1 MKNREWI
8 LSTILAA
15 MVGAVLLAMTVVRSF
30 FPAVILPKADL
41 PNFVLLALIVLL
53 TERLSASETDRHY
66 GSLAVFAAAT
76 FGFLPWIAGWTSAN
90 EILRLAFVGTAAFI
104 AVAGMFD
111 SICER
116 ISSGVNG
123 RFAPIVSAI
132 GLYLAAQ
139 GLSGWFV

>member
-15 MVGAVLLAMTVVRSF
+15 MVGSALLAMTVVHSF
-30 FPAVILPKADL
+30 FPAIILPKDDL
-41 PNFVLLALIVLL
+41 PNFVLISLIALLA
-53 TERLSASETDRHY
+53 ERLSASETDRHY

-76 FGFLPWIAGWTSAN
+76 FGSLPWISGWTSVN
-90 EILRLAFVGTAAFI
+90 EILRMAFVGAAAFI

-116 ISSGVNG
+116 ISSGGNG
-123 RFAPIVSAI
+123 KFAPLVGAI